1 MEAKKE
7 ALLKEA
13 SERNLIGSPNFQDGL
28 AKLNAMKPL
37 PYGTL
42 HAVGIISISF
52 LLVMLAF
59 YRGIVGGQCFSFFSA
74 FSMQNFYPFQY
85 QTSLKMLLLVFSD
98 SKVQVIM
105 LFNYL
110 TFNLQSLIGLL
121 ANPHGSFSLPQL
133 KECRV
138 SQTVTCSESR
148 FFDIKGVQNPCTF

>member
-7 ALLKEA
+7 ALQKET
-13 SERNLIGSPNFQDGL
+13 SERILIGSPTFQDGL

-110 TFNLQSLIGLL
+110 TFNLQSLIGSSWLTRMGALVYHSSRSVGCHKLL
-121 ANPHGSFSLPQL
+121 PALNPDSL
-133 KECRV
+133 
-138 SQTVTCSESR
+138 T
-148 FFDIKGVQNPCTF
+148 

>member
-59 YRGIVGGQCFSFFSA
+59 YRGIVG
-74 FSMQNFYPFQY
+74 
-85 QTSLKMLLLVFSD
+85 D

-110 TFNLQSLIGLL
+110 TFNLQSLIGSSWLTRMGALVYHSSRSVGCHKLL
-121 ANPHGSFSLPQL
+121 PALNPDSL
-133 KECRV
+133 
-138 SQTVTCSESR
+138 T
-148 FFDIKGVQNPCTF
+148 